1 MRKKHYS
8 TSGSCLIVIFDFVNK
23 TVPLIFFI
31 LLYQASIGQTT
42 KPVKDTLE
50 NYFKEHKD
58 SLDQLEGYW
67 DVSAIQEHYNHD
79 TLSDVERSQGP
90 IRILIIRADKKF
102 NSFDLNGK
110 SFDVEFSSTDVK
122 GVYLY
127 QNYFPQINQHSSP
140 QVVIYKASQI
150 EYTYDYPKE
159 WLQDKLGNKFKEGMR
174 VVNVL
179 KWTKIL

>member
-1 MRKKHYS
+1 MRKKDYS
-8 TSGSCLIVIFDFVNK
+8 TSGSRLIAIFDFVNK
-23 TVPLIFFI
+23 TVQLIFFM

-79 TLSDVERSQGP
+79 TLSDVERGQGP
-90 IRILIIRADKKF
+90 IKILIIRADKKF
-102 NSFDLNGK
+102 NSFDPNGK
-110 SFDVEFSSTDVK
+110 SFDVEFSPTDVK

-127 QNYFPQINQHSSP
+127 ENYFPQINQHSSP
-140 QVVIYKASQI
+140 QVSFTKQAKLSTRTTI
-150 EYTYDYPKE
+150 PKNGSRIN
-159 WLQDKLGNKFKEGMR
+159 LATNSKKEC
-174 VVNVL
+174 V
-179 KWTKIL
+179 W